1 MMSGSALLV
10 DKRLVV
16 AIFIFGLLLGATLG
30 VVYGRY
36 STPYGQTTA
45 PSYDVYFSPKGG
57 CAEAVIY
64 WIGRANQSVHVLM
77 YIFSLDSIADA
88 LVSAHNRGVEVRV
101 VLDKS
106 QSYSRYGVL
115 KAAGIEVRNDTNW
128 EGILHDK
135 IAIIERAIKSKSTLR
150 IVYLKPNDEKTK
162 RDIVPKYVGEME
174 YNNVEYIGVQAFC
187 LKRNGDRV
195 FRVDRIL
202 EVEEL

>member
-1 MMSGSALLV
+1 VA
-10 DKRLVV
+10 DRKFVV

-36 STPYGQTTA
+36 TA
-45 PSYDVYFSPKGG
+45 PHVQTHAPAYDVYFSPKGG
-57 CAEAVIY
+57 CADAVIY

-88 LVSAHNRGVEVRV
+88 LISAHKRGVEVMV

-106 QSYSRYGVL
+106 QSYSQFASL

-135 IAIIERAIKSKSTLR
+135 IAIIDNTIVLTGSFNWTGTAENSNNENLIVVYSVHIALR
-150 IVYLKPNDEKTK
+150 YESEFQKIWHMAQ
-162 RDIVPKYVGEME
+162 G
-174 YNNVEYIGVQAFC
+174 
-187 LKRNGDRV
+187 
-195 FRVDRIL
+195 
-202 EVEEL
+202 